1 MFKLFGGRR
10 PSTSEIERARQTAVT
25 MPCMSGVAETEAAV
39 QVWPRLTN
47 NQAMWIL
54 TERSKQRRQEAA
66 SDMALCYQLVLLEHS
81 LSFPSFLS
89 PLLVQFSCHSHN
101 PSLAPLSLQHA
112 HTLRLLLDQLAAVRL
127 PAQTQT
133 SQTQTSQTQTSQTQ
147 SAQAEPLASSSQ
159 ETSSCTI
166 Q

>member
-1 MFKLFGGRR
+1 
-10 PSTSEIERARQTAVT
+10 
-25 MPCMSGVAETEAAV
+25 
-39 QVWPRLTN
+39 
-47 NQAMWIL
+47 MWIL
-54 TERSKQRRQEAA
+54 IERSKQRRQEAA